1 MIDSGLAAALE
12 PVSRFGGIMVF
23 LIQAGLIAVLF
34 RAMATF
40 RAEVRKVD
48 ALVSEYVRCRDYLLA
63 SRRPSDE
70 SGWRN
75 ADGGAFREAWSN
87 FNNQLEMIRKRYARS
102 VRDSGLFLGFLL
114 VILVA
119 AIIVWMIGLP
129 PSEGPLRLLTPLG
142 AAIAGLFLW
151 GAAFSALRAQHA
163 LMRARTDGNYLIAPW
178 PTDGGSAD
186 RQLALLDKF
195 LPVEMIRS
203 EEVPTPEVF

>member
-1 MIDSGLAAALE
+1 MMDSGLAAALE
-12 PVSRFGGIMVF
+12 PVSRFGGIALF

-34 RAMATF
+34 RAMAVF

-48 ALVSEYVRCRDYLLA
+48 SLVSEYVRCRDYLLA
-63 SRRPSDE
+63 SRRPAEE

-87 FNNQLEMIRKRYARS
+87 FNHQLAMIRRRYARS
-102 VRDSGLFLGFLL
+102 VRHTGWLLGLLL
-114 VILVA
+114 VLLVA

-129 PSEGPLRLLTPLG
+129 PAEGPLRLLTPLG
-142 AAIAGLFLW
+142 AAAAGLFLW
-151 GAAFSALRAQHA
+151 GAAWVALRAQHA
-163 LMRARTDGNYLIAPW
+163 LLRTRTDGNYLIAPW

-195 LPVEMIRS
+195 LPVEMIQP
-203 EEVPTPEVF
+203 EPGPATEVV